1 MIRGLLLFVLT
12 VAHAVPGAPAWAQQ
26 PAKVP
31 LVSVLT
37 THAALN
43 DPIAKKQYD
52 NLRVGLREL
61 GYEEGRNIRV
71 EIVTA
76 AGQVDRLPAL
86 ARDFVRNNVDLIVT
100 TNELSIRTARKVT
113 TVIPIVMAGFAGDP
127 VALGFIDSFGRP
139 GGNITGLWSSPSELE
154 TKRLE
159 ILKEALPG
167 VTRVAVFW
175 EDPFG
180 RSALEALNRAAPSLG
195 VRLDLIQIHGQQDLE
210 TAFNAAKQKKDGA
223 VLLVWS
229 PTFFA
234 HRDRVAVLALKARM
248 PTVSA
253 FSSEHEALF
262 SYGGDANAAFKRV
275 AYYVDRLLKGARP
288 SELPVE
294 QVSTFRLVV
303 NLKTAKV
310 LGLTIPESI
319 LLRADEVIR

>member
-1 MIRGLLLFVLT
+1 MIRGFLLFVLT

-31 LVSVLT
+31 VVGVLT
-37 THAALN
+37 THAAVN
-43 DPIAKKQYD
+43 DPIYD
-52 NLRVGLREL
+52 FLRAGLREL
-61 GYEEGRNIRV
+61 GYEEGRNIRI

-86 ARDFVRNNVDLIVT
+86 AQELVRNNVDFIIT
-100 TNELSIRTARKVT
+100 TNELSIRAAKKAT
-113 TVIPIVMAGFAGDP
+113 TVIPIVMTGFVGDP
-127 VALGFIDSFGRP
+127 VALGFIDSFRRP
-139 GGNITGLWSSPSELE
+139 GGNITGFYSLSSELD

-159 ILKEALPG
+159 ILKETLPG

-180 RSALEALNRAAPSLG
+180 RSALEALNPAASSLG
-195 VRLDLIQIHGQQDLE
+195 MRLDLIQIHGQQDLE
-210 TAFNAAKQKKDGA
+210 TAFKAAKKKKDGA

-234 HRDRVAVLALKARM
+234 HRDQVAALALKARL

-253 FSSEHEALF
+253 FAMGDGALI
-262 SYGGDANAAFKRV
+262 SYGGDGNAAFKRA
-275 AYYVDRLLKGARP
+275 AYYVDRLLKGAKP

-294 QVSTFRLVV
+294 QVATFRLVV
-303 NLKTAKV
+303 NLKTAKA
-310 LGLTIPESI
+310 LGLTIPQSI
-319 LLRADEVIR
+319 LLRADEMIR